1 MLLKYN
7 TKIQKSKI
15 AVGNIK
21 MKPSPIQILLLS
33 FMAILVLVISGL
45 LIFNPSFDGNIHLKS
60 RVNPDD
66 NSGEIHQVF
75 VASRDI
81 AKGEI
86 VSVNDFQISERKQFS
101 LDDKSVRAW
110 ITDRNWVACEDLK
123 KGDLL
128 LETHLSPKDN
138 RNIQ

>member
-1 MLLKYN
+1 
-7 TKIQKSKI
+7 
-15 AVGNIK
+15 

-60 RVNPDD
+60 RVDPDD

-101 LDDKSVRAW
+101 LDDKFIFYGSKSSKNLQIGNAVPPLLGEV
-110 ITDRNWVACEDLK
+110 IGKQIK
-123 KGDLL
+123 KSLA
-128 LETHLSPKDN
+128 
-138 RNIQ
+138 